1 MSSALQEVKKAKSD
15 NGLKQWDKHVSR
27 CNVFRWK
34 NSPSAMEIAG
44 GGGGVGGRVSTVSE
58 EIKKFPASVT
68 SNSVNHFRGRD
79 LNVHTLEVS
88 SSASPSTT
96 SIHNHV
102 KPETVDVAVMAKA
115 TTSGTGKKNIRYT
128 ATFLAHYLFWI
139 FYVS

>member
-1 MSSALQEVKKAKSD
+1 
-15 NGLKQWDKHVSR
+15 
-27 CNVFRWK
+27 
-34 NSPSAMEIAG
+34 MEIAG

-102 KPETVDVAVMAKA
+102 KPETADVAVMAKA
-115 TTSGTGKKNIRYT
+115 TTTGSGKKNSRYPS
-128 ATFLAHYLFWI
+128 TFWHTFC
-139 FYVS
+139 F